1 MLRSFTELS
10 DSVWMLLTQPFTQQR
25 DNFSLSKCNTN
36 WPKSNYKQAQTVP
49 VIRLGVCWDPLRSS
63 LTWCGYCWFSHW
75 LSIRNVIISL
85 YPSASH
91 FGLWPKSKYKQA
103 QIVPE
108 IHPGDWCMLRSITDL
123 SEMVWML
130 LTQPLTHQC
139 DNCTLSGR
147 GITHFGQKVS
157 TNKLK
162 QYLKYV
168 LVCPEIHYWALW
180 PALTLTQQSDNLRN
194 LFEKLFKTDSNK
206 VFTNEL
212 FG

>member
-103 QIVPE
+103 QTVPE

-139 DNCTLSGR
+139 DNCTLSGYN
-147 GITHFGQKVS
+147 TFWPKSKH
-157 TNKLK
+157 K
-162 QYLKYV
+162 QAQTI
-168 LVCPEIHYWALW
+168 PEICPSVSWDPLLSSLAC
-180 PALTLTQQSDNLRN
+180 SNI
-194 LFEKLFKTDSNK
+194 DSTK
-206 VFTNEL
+206 W
-212 FG
+212 